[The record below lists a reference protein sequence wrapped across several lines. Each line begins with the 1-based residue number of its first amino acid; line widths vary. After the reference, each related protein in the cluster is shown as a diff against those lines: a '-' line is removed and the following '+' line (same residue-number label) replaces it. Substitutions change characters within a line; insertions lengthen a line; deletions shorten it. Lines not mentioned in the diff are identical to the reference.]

1 MELKENKGRIF
12 KNTYKT
18 EDKHP
23 EYKGEIDWKGERI
36 EIALW
41 VSKSENGIQ
50 YFSTAQSE
58 PFKVGQSDSPTKN
71 EGVNEGASDA
81 VNDAESLPF

>member
-41 VSKSENGIQ
+41 VSKSENGVQ

-58 PFKVGQSDSPTKN
+58 PFKVGQSDYPT
-71 EGVNEGASDA
+71 EQADESD
-81 VNDAESLPF
+81 SLPF